1 MEHIDWIDTDN
12 IILANSSR
20 DLNYKKMTTD
30 IQDNKI
36 NKVRLLKNSN
46 KSYFRY
52 SVNNK
57 CSWFCLSND
66 ESRNGT
72 YYTHIYSVQDDE
84 LNELNIVYKQFDRE
98 DKLNQLLI

>member
-36 NKVRLLKNSN
+36 DKVRLLKNSN

-52 SVNNK
+52 YVDNK
-57 CSWFCLSND
+57 CSWFYLSND

-72 YYTHIYSVQDDE
+72 YYTHIYSIQDDE

-98 DKLNQLLI
+98 DKLNQLLS